1 MKLLIGCIFSLLI
14 IPAFSQ
20 VENKD
25 IVEGNEKYNKNDYA
39 GAQQSYQNA
48 LQKNA
53 QSEAGNFN
61 MGNSLFQQKNYEEAV
76 NQYQK
81 TVQTTTDPQVRSQA
95 YHNMGNALLEQKKY
109 QESIDAY
116 KQALR
121 NNPDDAET
129 KYNLAYAQKMLQQQQ
144 KNQNQNKQNQDQQKQ
159 DQQKQNQKQDENKQN
174 QDQQNQNNQDQ
185 AKNDQQKQQQPA
197 QPKQFSKDELDRIMQ
212 ALNSDDKNVQDKIN
226 AQKVKATDMDIEKD
240 W

>member
-1 MKLLIGCIFSLLI
+1 MKHVIGVVICLLSL
-14 IPAFSQ
+14 PVFSQ

-25 IVEGNEKYNKNDYA
+25 ILEGNEKYKQNDYA

-48 LQKNA
+48 LSKNA
-53 QSEAGNFN
+53 ESEAGNYN
-61 MGNSLFQQKNYEEAV
+61 MGNTYYQQKNYEEAIK
-76 NQYQK
+76 QYQK
-81 TVQTTTDPQVRSQA
+81 TAQTTNDPQVRAQA
-95 YHNMGNALLEQKKY
+95 YHNIGNALLEQKKY

-144 KNQNQNKQNQDQQKQ
+144 KNQNQNQDQKNQDQQKQ
-159 DQQKQNQKQDENKQN
+159 DQQKKDQNKDQQKNQQDQQN
-174 QDQQNQNNQDQ
+174 QDQQDQ
-185 AKNDQQKQQQPA
+185 ANKEKQQQQS

-226 AQKVKATDMDIEKD
+226 AQKVKAVDIDIEKD